1 MGDLSTAL
9 PAQARLD
16 DSVKEP
22 RECEV
27 LLRSEIKESFLQS
40 DIGSA
45 FRSGASTEGLGTV
58 DLNTPEFFAKLAA
71 INAEVFAKV
80 GEVFDEVKEE
90 CEEFSDVWDPVM
102 TTSSVSRGGE
112 DNFCPNLGS
121 GAYPRGTTYLL
132 MNGDR
137 MPVTVD
143 DIESILLVGIEPK
156 KDAYGEYVLT
166 PNGRYVIDSVTDDPV
181 TEIDFV
187 FLKQSLVLHWEPG
200 AEGSGLGGRGPSSSA
215 SASGSIGLGGGGPGS
230 VGGSPMRGFA
240 GIPSGRPQPT
250 LPVDDSRCWICD
262 KELSWRFF
270 DVGRI
275 ADPPIEIRETELEW
289 QDRIGWVHNPV
300 ASGNGPPP
308 VGTPLVGMPL
318 RLPDRSGYVD
328 WSLLDWFTF
337 NSRRVVAG
345 FPAVEVYSSDGGST
359 LEPREILVDR
369 YGDRLWDMTVALPG
383 SGVGAQG
390 LRYYDRSL
398 GGHPTTGPRFQER
411 FKGYVDTRPAPAFV
425 ISWPTGPML
434 SGLPLDGPAV
444 GVGYPD
450 LPESRGWY
458 ENFVDDYI
466 ERTNIHFKKVKPD
479 IDHRSP
485 SFLACNPSAAHNHVV
500 GYGPGG
506 QLAAVGAMPCWVTY
520 RGAVRV
526 PGIYQLA
533 TPSPASGMTP
543 EKFPLY
549 RIRDARTG
557 YTQPIRSGGELDDR
571 DYVSAAYDAR
581 SCERDG
587 YGGCLEPGRCTYQD
601 HRGMLKTNFTL
612 QEYPQYIGESYEGK
626 SQITGIEDFDG
637 ASYDSL
643 LVVAKDSAQGEE
655 LDWYQPLKSAE
666 WTFEHNVLDY
676 KRREGFTYVYAR
688 LPWTGYRILPNGYIE
703 YTDRLGYNIEI
714 NPALLGGCH
723 PLCPYLDERRIKGE
737 RMVTKRIRTHTQ
749 GGVTSKRYAFHLY
762 GPLDGFAM
770 SELEG
775 AEGHLFE
782 QDITEC
788 RYFDD
793 GKVECGNMGKYYG
806 SQWEGDL
813 PYGKLGFVYDMP
825 YPYCPYL
832 KANGMATME
841 NYVVPPWSYVAPEDD
856 LVMDDDP
863 LVDNDRD
870 RLVEFYN
877 STRGDYWI
885 DTSNWLSA
893 MPLNEWHGVVAVGD
907 RVVSLSLPRNGL
919 SGSLPDRFGEMDQM
933 LHLDL
938 SHNLVGGRLPDSMYD
953 MEVLENLNLADN
965 RFRMGGLGLN
975 DLFAKLL
982 ELKYLDLSYNRFY
995 GPFPYPSKFVSEI
1008 ESIIFSYSGFVN
1020 TLPEHLGPFGFPGNA
1035 QEDYSLLRPH
1045 LFRLELRGNVLDPR
1059 CVSNLLADNIPSN
1072 DVELLGRGLCD

>member
-1 MGDLSTAL
+1 MAEDAHMLVDNYLGAGARCQAIRDNASDLANFEDRRSHLWVDNYGPYSWLTPNPLRDQRRPVHERISELGNLSTAL

-40 DIGSA
+40 DIASA
-45 FRSGASTEGLGTV
+45 FQSGVSSEGLGAV
-58 DLNTPEFFAKLAA
+58 APNTPEFFSKLAVV
-71 INAEVFAKV
+71 NAEVFAKV
-80 GEVFDEVKEE
+80 GEVFGDVKAE
-90 CEEFSDVWDPVM
+90 CEDFSDVWDPVM
-102 TTSSVSRGGE
+102 TTSSVVRGGE

-132 MNGDR
+132 MTGDR

-143 DIESILLVGIEPK
+143 DIEAILLVGIEPK
-156 KDAYGEYVLT
+156 KDAYGQYILT
-166 PNGRYVIDSVTDDPV
+166 PNGRHVIDSATDDPV

-187 FLKQSLVLHWEPG
+187 FLQKSLVLHWEPG
-200 AEGSGLGGRGPSSSA
+200 AEGSGMGGVEDWSSA
-215 SASGSIGLGGGGPGS
+215 QADGRIFLGSGGPGS
-230 VGGSPMRGFA
+230 VGGSPMRSFG

-250 LPVDDSRCWICD
+250 LPVDDSRCWIYD
-262 KELSWRFF
+262 EELSWRFF

-275 ADPPIEIRETELEW
+275 ADPPIEIRETELQW
-289 QDRIGWVHNPV
+289 QDRIGWDYAPV
-300 ASGNGPPP
+300 ASGYGPPP
-308 VGTPLVGMPL
+308 VGPPPVGMPL
-318 RLPDRSGYVD
+318 RLPARSGYVD

-345 FPAVEVYSSDGGST
+345 FPAVEIYSSRGGGSA

-398 GGHPTTGPRFQER
+398 SGHPTTGPRFQER

-425 ISWPTGPML
+425 ISWPTGPL
-434 SGLPLDGPAV
+434 NPGLSYDGPIVGSGL
-444 GVGYPD
+444 YPN
-450 LPESRGWY
+450 LPDEEGWY
-458 ENFVDDYI
+458 GNFVADYI
-466 ERTNIHFKKVKPD
+466 VRTNIHFQKVRPD
-479 IDHRSP
+479 IEHLSP
-485 SFLACNPSAAHNHVV
+485 GFLGCNPAAAHNHVV

-506 QLAAVGAMPCWVTY
+506 RLAAVAAMPCWVTY
-520 RGAVRV
+520 RGAERV

-533 TPSPASGMTP
+533 TPSVASGMTS

-549 RIRDARTG
+549 RIRDRRTG
-557 YTQPIRSGGELDDR
+557 YMQPIGSSGELDDR

-581 SCERDG
+581 SCEDDG

-612 QEYPQYIGESYEGK
+612 QTYPQYIGESYGGD

-637 ASYDSL
+637 EPYDSL

-655 LDWYQPLKSAE
+655 LDWYQPLKRSE
-666 WTFEHNVLDY
+666 WSFADNVLDY

-688 LPWTGYRILPNGYIE
+688 LPWTGYRTLPNGYIE

-723 PLCPYLDERRIKGE
+723 PLCPYLDERRIEGE
-737 RMVTKRIRTHTQ
+737 RMVTKRMRTHTQ
-749 GGVTSKRYAFHLY
+749 GGVKSKRYALHLY
-762 GPLDGFAM
+762 GPLEGFTM

-775 AEGHLFE
+775 AEGHLVE

-788 RYFDD
+788 RYFGD
-793 GKVECGNMGKYYG
+793 GFVECGDMGPFYATQ
-806 SQWEGDL
+806 SENDL
-813 PYGKLGFVYDMP
+813 PYGKLGFSYDMP

-832 KANGMATME
+832 NANGMATME
-841 NYVVPPWSYVAPEDD
+841 DYVVPPWSYVAPEDD
-856 LVMDDDP
+856 RVIDDDP

-885 DTSNWLSA
+885 NTSNWLSA
-893 MPLNEWHGVVAVGD
+893 VPLNGWYGVVAVGD

-919 SGSLPDRFGEMDQM
+919 SGRLPDRFGEMDRIV
-933 LHLDL
+933 HLDL
-938 SHNLVGGRLPDSMYD
+938 SHNLVGRRLPDSMYD
-953 MEVLENLNLADN
+953 MDVLENLNLADN
-965 RFRMGGLGLN
+965 RFRMGGLG
-975 DLFAKLL
+975 
-982 ELKYLDLSYNRFY
+982 
-995 GPFPYPSKFVSEI
+995 
-1008 ESIIFSYSGFVN
+1008 
-1020 TLPEHLGPFGFPGNA
+1020 
-1035 QEDYSLLRPH
+1035 
-1045 LFRLELRGNVLDPR
+1045 
-1059 CVSNLLADNIPSN
+1059 
-1072 DVELLGRGLCD
+1072 